1 MAKIL
6 LIEDEKDLQEFYSSA
21 LKEAGYDVDTASD
34 GDEGLNKASLGGYG
48 LILLDIMLPK
58 RDGLSILSAL
68 KSKPP
73 KVANGPIVVLS
84 NLSHEKA
91 LKEAVDLGAK
101 GFLIKTNFTPDELVA
116 KVKSFISPRQ

>member
-6 LIEDEKDLQEFYSSA
+6 LVEDDKDFREIYESI
-21 LKEAGYDVDTASD
+21 LKDAGYEVATASD
-34 GDEGLNKASLGGYG
+34 GEEGLSKASQGGFD

-68 KSKPP
+68 KSNPP
-73 KVANGPIVVLS
+73 KIPNKSIVVFS

-91 LKEAVDLGAK
+91 LKEAMDLGAK
-101 GFLIKTNFTPDELVA
+101 GFLIKTNFTPDVLVA
-116 KVKSFISPRQ
+116 KVKSLISS

>member
-1 MAKIL
+1 MARIL
-6 LIEDEKDLQEFYSSA
+6 LVEDDKDFRELYESI
-21 LKEAGYDVDTASD
+21 LKDSGYEVATASD
-34 GDEGLNKASLGGYG
+34 GEEGLAKASQGGFD

-73 KVANGPIVVLS
+73 KIPNKSIIVLS

-91 LKEAVDLGAK
+91 LKEAMDLGAK
-101 GFLIKTNFTPDELVA
+101 GFLIKTNFTPDVLVA
-116 KVKSFISPRQ
+116 KVKSLISS

>member
-6 LIEDEKDLQEFYSSA
+6 LVEDDKDFRELYESI
-21 LKEAGYDVDTASD
+21 LTDAGYEVATAGD
-34 GDEGLNKASLGGYG
+34 GEEGLAKASQGGFD
-48 LILLDIMLPK
+48 LVLLDIMLPK

-73 KVANGPIVVLS
+73 KIPNKSIMVLS

-116 KVKSFISPRQ
+116 KVKGLISS